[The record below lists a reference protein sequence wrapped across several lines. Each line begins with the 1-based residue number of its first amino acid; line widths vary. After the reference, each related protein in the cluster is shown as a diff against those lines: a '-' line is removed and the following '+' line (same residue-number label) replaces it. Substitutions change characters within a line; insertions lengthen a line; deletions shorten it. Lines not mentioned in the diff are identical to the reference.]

1 MDASFTP
8 ARRHIYAACMMIIWI
23 TIFGVTMKEKED
35 FQLNPPKVIVGFS
48 NRLGWFLYTSPG
60 KAD

>member
-1 MDASFTP
+1 
-8 ARRHIYAACMMIIWI
+8 MMIIWI